1 MNTININLTF
11 RSIEEIFTNSTLLI
25 NFWIIQYVVLW
36 VSLVLLIVF
45 VLYVNPTIA
54 FILDHF
60 KLEKQKRIKKQA
72 LKQILIQKELE
83 DEMLKEVENH

>member
-11 RSIEEIFTNSTLLI
+11 RSIEEIFTNSTMLI
-25 NFWIIQYVVLW
+25 NFWIIQYLILW
-36 VSLVLLIVF
+36 ISLVLLIIV
-45 VLYVNPTIA
+45 VLYINPAIA
-54 FILDHF
+54 YILDYF